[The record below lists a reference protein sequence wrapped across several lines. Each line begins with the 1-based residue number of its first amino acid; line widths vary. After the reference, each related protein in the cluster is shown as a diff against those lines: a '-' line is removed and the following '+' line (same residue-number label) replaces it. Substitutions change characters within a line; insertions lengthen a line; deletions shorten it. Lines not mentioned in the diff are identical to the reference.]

1 MLNNKEE
8 FKTMKQATLNKLNEV
23 KKIDATPN
31 KKEYKTILNFISKHS
46 LNKEARNYARNELNR
61 IGG

>member
-1 MLNNKEE
+1 
-8 FKTMKQATLNKLNEV
+8 MKQSTLNKLNEV